1 MKKKHFNIEINASKE
16 KVWDTLWNDT
26 TYRQWTAV
34 FGPDSQAVSDWKEGS
49 RIRFVDNKGNGM
61 HSVIDKNILHQQMS
75 FKHLG
80 EIKDGIESESY
91 WAGAMEE
98 YFLTEKN
105 GLTQLTIKMDIS
117 PEFEDFFSETFPK
130 AIQIVKE
137 ISEKSYLQ

>member
-26 TYRQWTAV
+26 TFRQWTAV
-34 FGPDSQAVSDWKEGS
+34 FGPDSHAVSDWKEGS
-49 RIRFVDNKGNGM
+49 TIRFVDNKGNGM
-61 HSVIDKNILHQQMS
+61 HSVIDKNSLHQQMS

-80 EIKDGIESESY
+80 EIKDGIESESD